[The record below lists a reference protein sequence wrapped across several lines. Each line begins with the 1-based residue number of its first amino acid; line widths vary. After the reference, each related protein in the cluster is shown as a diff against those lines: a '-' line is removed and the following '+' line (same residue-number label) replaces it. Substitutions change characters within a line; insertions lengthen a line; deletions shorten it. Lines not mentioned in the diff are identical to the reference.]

1 MGEGIGARTPRP
13 PRQARTRASWER
25 VLEEGVA
32 LLEEEAGYAGLTIG
46 ALCERAG
53 VTPPTIYARAGS
65 KDGLLLAVYDRA
77 MAHIDAVDGLHPED
91 PRWAGLDDDA
101 LVRGAVDEVAR
112 PWLARPALLRAIVH
126 RAAVDPE
133 VWRRGSLASR
143 DLGGRFRRVVTR
155 EGARAG
161 VGERRADGAFRLVY
175 AALVQ
180 RTMYG
185 PGFESDV
192 KLDDAASL
200 QLLGDAAVAYLNRR
214 EERA

>member
-1 MGEGIGARTPRP
+1 MGEGAEVRP

-32 LLEEEAGYAGLTIG
+32 LLEEEAGYAGLTIA

-53 VTPPTIYARAGS
+53 VTPPTIYARVGS

-77 MAHIDAVDGLHPED
+77 MEHVRAVDGLDPRD

-101 LVRGAVDEVAR
+101 LVRAAVDDVAR
-112 PWLARPALLRAIVH
+112 PWMARSALLRATVH

-133 VWRRGSLASR
+133 IWRRGSVASQ
-143 DLGGRFRRVVTR
+143 DLGARFRRVVTR
-155 EGARAG
+155 DGARAAVG
-161 VGERRADGAFRLVY
+161 VARADGAFRLVY

-180 RTMYG
+180 RVMYG

-192 KLDDAASL
+192 ELDDGAFL
-200 QLLGDAAVAYLNRR
+200 TLLGDMAVAYLN

>member
-1 MGEGIGARTPRP
+1 MGEGAGVRP

-32 LLEEEAGYAGLTIG
+32 LLQEEAGYAGLTIA

-53 VTPPTIYARAGS
+53 VTAPTIYARAGS
-65 KDGLLLAVYDRA
+65 KEGLLLAVYDRA
-77 MAHIDAVDGLHPED
+77 MVHVAAVDGLHPQD
-91 PRWAGLDDDA
+91 PRWTALDDDA
-101 LVRGAVDEVAR
+101 LVRGAVAEVAR
-112 PWLARPALLRAIVH
+112 PWLARTALLRAIVH

-143 DLGGRFRRVVTR
+143 ELGERFRRVVSRDGTR
-155 EGARAG
+155 PG
-161 VGERRADGAFRLVY
+161 VNERRADGAFRLVY

-180 RTMYG
+180 RVMYG

-192 KLDDAASL
+192 ELDEAAFL
-200 QLLGDAAVAYLNRR
+200 QMLGDVAAAYVNRS

>member
-1 MGEGIGARTPRP
+1 MGEGAEVRP
-13 PRQARTRASWER
+13 ARQARTRASWER

-32 LLEEEAGYAGLTIG
+32 LLEEEAGYAGLTIA

-77 MAHIDAVDGLHPED
+77 MTHIDAVDGLDPQD
-91 PRWAGLDDDA
+91 PRWSGMDDDA
-101 LVRGAVDEVAR
+101 LVRGAVDDVAR
-112 PWLARPALLRAIVH
+112 PWLARTALLRAIVH

-133 VWRRGSLASR
+133 IWRRGSVASR
-143 DLGGRFRRVVTR
+143 ELGERFRRVVSRDGT
-155 EGARAG
+155 RAG
-161 VGERRADGAFRLVY
+161 VEQQRADGAFRLVY

-180 RTMYG
+180 RVMYG
-185 PGFESDV
+185 PQFESDV
-192 KLDDAASL
+192 PLDDAAFL
-200 QLLGDAAVAYLNRR
+200 QMLGDVAVAYVNRS